1 MNAFDCDVSDEELVK
16 QAKSDIAFSQLISR
30 YKKIAE
36 IKARKLGSGRSEAEM
51 TDLIDEGVIA
61 LFYAVRTFDESK
73 GVLFSTY
80 ADTCITNR
88 IIASLGKQNR
98 IRLKETDESLSS
110 EEIIE
115 RESPESILIER
126 ERFNEVMKRASK
138 MLSEMELSVLELYMQ
153 TESYKIIA
161 AKLNMSQKSV
171 DNAMQRVR
179 KKLKAALSNGK

>member
-1 MNAFDCDVSDEELVK
+1 MEAFDRDISDEELVK

-30 YKKIAE
+30 YKRIAE
-36 IKARKLGSGRSEAEM
+36 IKARKLGSRRSEAEM

-73 GVLFSTY
+73 GVLFATY

-88 IIASLGKQNR
+88 IIAYLEKQNR
-98 IRLKETDESLSS
+98 IRTKETDESLSR
-110 EEIIE
+110 EKIIDQ
-115 RESPESILIER
+115 ESPESILIER
-126 ERFNEVMKRASK
+126 ERFDEVMKSVSK
-138 MLSEMELSVLELYMQ
+138 MLSGMELSVLELYLQ

-161 AKLNMSQKSV
+161 AKLNISQKSV

-179 KKLKAALSNGK
+179 KKLRTVLLNEK